1 MHESYLWDL
10 SILFIYIAAFGIT
23 DNLVEN
29 LNDDSKLMV
38 FIGILLVGILGVY
51 LGEIHANEEE

>member
-1 MHESYLWDL
+1 MHDEYLWDL
-10 SILFIYIAAFGIT
+10 STLFIYIAAFGIT

-38 FIGILLVGILGVY
+38 FLGILLVGILMMY